1 MSQQMISTH
10 PNIRFGKPRLDGTRI
25 AVADV
30 MQLVNAGVSI
40 REIIGEYYPDLSE
53 EQVKACIEYANRTQT
68 GK

>member
-1 MSQQMISTH
+1 MSKQMISIH
-10 PNIRFGKPRLDGTRI
+10 PDIRFGKPRLDGTRI

-40 REIIGEYYPDLSE
+40 REIIGEYYPDLNE
-53 EQVKACIEYANRTQT
+53 EQVKACIEYANRSNT

>member
-1 MSQQMISTH
+1 MSQQTISTH

-25 AVADV
+25 AVAEV
-30 MQLVNAGVSI
+30 MQLVDAGVSI

-53 EQVKACIEYANRTQT
+53 EQVKACIEYTNRSKR